1 MSTPARIVIERSY
14 RATQQELWELW
25 TTKEGFESWWG
36 PEGFRVEVSKI
47 EAREG
52 GALHYAMIA
61 DTPEMVKAMK
71 EMGQPSS
78 TDTRGRF
85 EKLEPRHRLVLEH
98 TIDFFP
104 GVPPYENTIVAE
116 FVPAGEHTR
125 MIVTLEPM
133 HDAETSGMQK
143 EGFTSQLTKLDRRYA

>member
-1 MSTPARIVIERSY
+1 MPTQARIVIERSY
-14 RATQQELWELW
+14 RATPQELWELW

-47 EAREG
+47 EARAG

-61 DTPEMVKAMK
+61 DAPEMVKAME
-71 EMGQPSS
+71 EMGRPPS
-78 TDTRGRF
+78 TETRGWF
-85 EKLEPRHRLVLEH
+85 AALEPRRRLVLKH

-104 GVPPYENTIVAE
+104 GVAPYESTIVAE

-125 MIVTLEPM
+125 MIVTLEPI